1 MQDRIGTS
9 KGGIKMASIGY
20 YTPTKVLFGKEAEN
34 QVGEVLKAE
43 GATKVLV
50 HFGAGS
56 VKKSGLLD
64 RVEAKIKEAGI
75 DFIELGGVVPNP
87 RVSLVRK
94 GIEMYRDEGCDYIL
108 SVGGGS
114 VLDSA
119 KAIGYGVFGGGDVW
133 DFYCGKRMPEGIAPI
148 GCILTLSATGS
159 EMSDSSVITNDE
171 TDPVYKRGCN
181 TDFGRVKFSLL
192 NPELTYTVS
201 EYQTASGAVDIMMH
215 TLERFFHSGH
225 GLDFT
230 DDLACTLL
238 KEVMKWTPVALYK
251 PDDYDARANL
261 MWCGTL
267 SHNGLMATG
276 NATKG
281 DWACHQIEHELS
293 AEYDVAHGAGLAA
306 IWGSW
311 ARYVLDADRERFV
324 KLGEGVFGESDPI
337 KAIEKFE
344 AFFKSINMPIT
355 IQGLGLDFDE
365 AACRTAACGVTFQDA
380 RTIGDFKVLNTED
393 IFNIYMMASGL
404 K

>member
-1 MQDRIGTS
+1 M
-9 KGGIKMASIGY
+9 SIMEY
-20 YTPTKVLFGKEAEN
+20 FTPTHVYFGRGAEEKA
-34 QVGEVLKAE
+34 GEVLKAE

-50 HFGAGS
+50 HFGTGS

-64 RVEAKIKEAGI
+64 RVEASLDAAGI
-75 DFIELGGVVPNP
+75 KYVELGGVVPNP
-87 RVSLVRK
+87 RVSLARE
-94 GIEMYRDEGCDYIL
+94 GIELYKKEGCDYIL

-119 KAIGYGVFGGGDVW
+119 KCIGYGVYGGGEVW
-133 DFYCGKRMPEGIAPI
+133 DFYCGKRVPEGSAPI

-159 EMSDSSVITNDE
+159 EMSDSSVITNDDGE
-171 TDPVYKRGCN
+171 PTYKRGCN
-181 TDFGRVKFSLL
+181 SNYGRVRFSLL
-192 NPELTYTVS
+192 NPELTYSVS
-201 EYQTASGAVDIMMH
+201 KYQTACGAADIMMH
-215 TLERFFHSGH
+215 TLERFFHSGD

-230 DDLACTLL
+230 DSLSCALL
-238 KEVMKWTPVALYK
+238 REVIKWAPVALK
-251 PDDYDARANL
+251 NPEDYDARANL

-267 SHNGLMATG
+267 SHNGLMAAG

-306 IWGSW
+306 IWASW
-311 ARYVLDADRERFV
+311 ARYVLDTDRARFA
-324 KLGEGVFGESDPI
+324 KLGEGVFGESDPE
-337 KAIEKFE
+337 KAIDKFE
-344 AFFKSINMPIT
+344 EFFKSIDMPID
-355 IQGLGLDFDE
+355 IAGLGLNFDE
-365 AACRTAACGVTFQDA
+365 AACRTAALGVTFQDA